1 MNCQT
6 PSSVSESQCFFYTLS
21 GGTVSDS
28 SCLKTLTGTELLKTS
43 NQSSPAEVKVLC
55 FYTVK
60 PGELDSPSPH
70 SDTSSIT
77 IHSSSV
83 RTPSTKDSP
92 FPVSTPN
99 KASDSF
105 SEMRAQAVL
114 PPTLTVN
121 PSVIT
126 ETDSVTLNCQTP
138 SSVSMSECYFRTVR
152 GGPAKRFSCLQT
164 LTGTELLKITNQSSP
179 AEVKVT
185 CFYLYVSS
193 SPDSDVSSIIVR
205 TSLPPKLTVNP
216 PIITE
221 TESVTMN
228 CQTPSSV
235 SESQCFF
242 YTLSGGTVSDS
253 SCLKTLTGTELL
265 KMAKQSSPA
274 EVKVLCFYT
283 VKLGELDSPS
293 PHSDTSS
300 ITIHSSSVCTP
311 STKDSPFPVSTPNK
325 ASDSFSEMRAQAVLP
340 PTLTVN
346 PSVITETGSVTLNC
360 QTPSSVSMSECYFRT
375 VRGGPAKRFSCLQKL
390 TGTEL
395 LKITNQSS
403 PAEVKVTCFYL
414 YVSSSP
420 DSDVSSIIV
429 RTSLPPKLTVN
440 PPIITE
446 TESVTM
452 NCQTP
457 SSVSESQC
465 FFYTLSGG
473 TVSDSSCLKTL
484 TGTELLKMANQSSPA
499 EVKVLCFYTVKL
511 GELDSPSPHSDTS
524 SITIHSSSVC
534 TPSTKDSPFPVSTP
548 NKASGL
554 TVGRPSSTGSF
565 ISTLQTSVKP
575 ASETDSGTT
584 PMNPETVN
592 NITGPSVSTTSNK
605 DSSFPGNTPNTASEM
620 LKLVVVTA
628 GCGVSVGIILLVSA
642 ILWNKRKAGSEEVK
656 KRQLQNKDPDT
667 YHLYCTISEEPAASA
682 LNAPWP
688 HPVRAVTV
696 LPACKHW
703 FPGYFCWPTGLYS
716 I

>member
-575 ASETDSGTT
+575 ASDSGTT

-605 DSSFPGNTPNTASEM
+605 DSSFPGNTPNTASAEM